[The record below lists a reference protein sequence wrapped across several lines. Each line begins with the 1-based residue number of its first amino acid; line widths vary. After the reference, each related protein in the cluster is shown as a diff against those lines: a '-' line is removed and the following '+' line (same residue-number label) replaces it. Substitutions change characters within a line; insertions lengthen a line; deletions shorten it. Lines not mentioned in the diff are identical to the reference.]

1 MADLDSRRAGRPLL
15 QAAPGPYRAGARAW
29 GKYKIRVTEDAVVG
43 AVTGPATAP
52 RTLLLGRCDTAGR
65 LRYTGRTTT
74 LPRTTGTALAELLTT
89 ADSAHPWTGRTFT
102 AGWGTRAALSV
113 HLVRPALVVE
123 VEADIARDAAGRW
136 RHPSRMHRT
145 RPDLTPDDIA
155 RFTP

>member
-15 QAAPGPYRAGARAW
+15 QASPGPYRAGARAW

-89 ADSAHPWTGRTFT
+89 ADSAHP
-102 AGWGTRAALSV
+102 
-113 HLVRPALVVE
+113 
-123 VEADIARDAAGRW
+123 
-136 RHPSRMHRT
+136 
-145 RPDLTPDDIA
+145 
-155 RFTP
+155 